1 MRLQASKLKK
11 FTTYTRVNEWKWSFV
26 PFILGN
32 LYLWLFLFE
41 IEPLAQTF
49 AVLILSII
57 TIFGFAATGYVIN
70 EWSDIEDD
78 RIAGK
83 NNKLAHLSSVHKIV
97 LLILVLSVCL
107 LPWFYLPYNQYSL
120 ILIIGQLTSYILY
133 SVKPFR
139 FKNRL
144 IGLVLDALY
153 AYIIPMLLSCH
164 TFYLFSSVGVFPL
177 FLIGSY
183 AVVLALTGT
192 RNILL
197 HQIIDKPFDIKL
209 NAKNFITKR
218 DASAANRIL
227 LVITSIEL
235 LFYALFLLVLSN
247 YNLSMS
253 LLLGAV
259 YMYFVFQFFKS
270 TINRACKNFGVLYNK
285 QYHLFQPIIF
295 LLILLS
301 YQLNYFPILILHV
314 LLFVPAYTYL
324 PAIKY
329 LAINVIGQIFIY
341 IKWGLSLVI
350 NYIIYFIFL
359 CFGINL
365 IKRKQ
370 SAFQAMK
377 SLLNKNIRK

>member
-11 FTTYTRVNEWKWSFV
+11 ISTYTRVNEWKWSFV

-41 IEPLAQTF
+41 IEPVGHTF
-49 AVLILSII
+49 FILILSII
-57 TIFGFAATGYVIN
+57 TLFGFAASGYVIN

-83 NNKLAHLSSVHKIV
+83 NNKLALLSSLYKIV

-120 ILIIGQLTSYILY
+120 IFIIAQFTSYILY
-133 SVKPFR
+133 SAKPFR

-153 AYIIPMLLSCH
+153 AYIIPMLLSCY
-164 TFYLFSSVGVFPL
+164 TFYLFSSKGVFPL
-177 FLIGSY
+177 FLIGLY
-183 AVVLALTGT
+183 AAVLALTGT

-197 HQIIDKPFDIKL
+197 HQINDRPFDIKL
-209 NAKNFITKR
+209 NDKNFIAKR
-218 DASAANRIL
+218 DASAVNRIL
-227 LVITSIEL
+227 LAITVAEII
-235 LFYALFLLVLSN
+235 FYGLFLLVLSN
-247 YNLSMS
+247 YNLYMS

-259 YMYFVFQFFKS
+259 YLYFIFQFFKS
-270 TINRACKNFGVLYNK
+270 TINRAYKDFGVLYNK
-285 QYHLFQPIIF
+285 QYQLFQPIIF

-301 YQLNYFPILILHV
+301 YHLNYLPVLILHV

-324 PAIKY
+324 PTIKY

-377 SLLNKNIRK
+377 CLYNKNIRK